1 MEYKGEFKGYKCY
14 KLDKGECALKRDDNI
29 YLLSC
34 PSGYKMY
41 LWEEEVGQT
50 DRALNVEWFAVPIG
64 IEREVAEYRVLKE
77 ALFSI
82 EPEEKEKE
90 VATAKTVSVAITTT
104 TSTTTTSAATTTTS
118 ELNFDSKTWYEK
130 ELGSLLK
137 DFNYDVAVG

>member
-14 KLDKGECALKRDDNI
+14 KVSKGECALKRDDNI

-50 DRALNVEWFAVPIG
+50 DRALNVDWFAVPIG

-82 EPEEKEKE
+82 EPEEKEEE
-90 VATAKTVSVAITTT
+90 VATAKTVS
-104 TSTTTTSAATTTTS
+104 ATTTITSTNSTSNS

-130 ELGSLLK
+130 ELDSLLK

>member
-64 IEREVAEYRVLKE
+64 IEREVEEYRRLKE

-82 EPEEKEKE
+82 EPEEKEEEK
-90 VATAKTVSVAITTT
+90 VATAKTVSAATSS
-104 TSTTTTSAATTTTS
+104 TSTTVTT

-130 ELGSLLK
+130 ELDSLLK